1 MQRVYLDNAA
11 TTRVLPEVIDAML
24 PCYSEVYGNPSS
36 VHSFAQDAHK
46 AMDESRAAV
55 ARALNASSPDEIIFT
70 GGGSEGDNMILRGIA
85 SAYKRKGKHVITSAI
100 EHHAVLHTLAAM
112 EIEGLVEVTTLPV
125 DEYGLISL
133 EELENAIRPDTIL
146 VSIMYAN
153 NEMGTIEPIREIGAV
168 CKKHGVLFHTDAVQA
183 VGHIP
188 VDVQADNID
197 LLTLTAHKFH
207 GPKGIGAVYVKKGV
221 RLPAMILGGG
231 QERKKRAGTE
241 NVPGMVGLATALTL
255 QMELMDDVSAKM
267 RCLRDKMIA
276 NIAENIPYVK
286 LNGHPEKRLPN
297 NVNFSIK
304 YIEGESI
311 LLMLDLNGIAA
322 SSGSACTSG
331 SLDPSHVLLAM
342 GLDHETAHGS
352 LRMTLSEFTTE
363 EEVDYVLDLL
373 PKIVK
378 RLRAMSP
385 LYKED

>member
-255 QMELMDDVSAKM
+255 QMERMDDVSAKM

-331 SLDPSHVLLAM
+331 ALDPSHVLLAM

>member
-221 RLPAMILGGG
+221 RLPAMILGAVLLLGG
-231 QERKKRAGTE
+231 AAFLVIKRRKK
-241 NVPGMVGLATALTL
+241 
-255 QMELMDDVSAKM
+255 
-267 RCLRDKMIA
+267 LR
-276 NIAENIPYVK
+276 
-286 LNGHPEKRLPN
+286 
-297 NVNFSIK
+297 
-304 YIEGESI
+304 
-311 LLMLDLNGIAA
+311 
-322 SSGSACTSG
+322 GS
-331 SLDPSHVLLAM
+331 
-342 GLDHETAHGS
+342 
-352 LRMTLSEFTTE
+352 E
-363 EEVDYVLDLL
+363 E
-373 PKIVK
+373 
-378 RLRAMSP
+378 
-385 LYKED
+385 